1 MLIQRYVMRE
11 WLISFLIVTTVLLA
25 IVLLIVPFFQFQ
37 KYTALDEE
45 FIFKVLPYF
54 VPISL
59 VYIIP
64 LAVLLSCIFVF
75 GRLSEDNEIMAIKS
89 SGIPLLRIIRPIF
102 FLTIFLSIGIFMIN
116 TQLIPYCYSK
126 TRQLTINAFKNRI
139 FSDSREADEIKLP
152 EGKISYASRDKGIF
166 NSVRLLQ
173 FDSNKDQLVKEIDA
187 QQGKFEL
194 DEENAQF
201 SLNLNKVY
209 TTLWEKEKQTNQP
222 IKNINN
228 KRIIPRMIPSGGL
241 IYRLDVSNLFA
252 PSRKNFAS
260 LTNSELNMMLIE
272 YKDNPTKTRQVLSS
286 KHQRYSSGLTPLI
299 FAFIGIPIGIL
310 IRKGSRVAGIGISM
324 LLVFIGYYP
333 LMMLGNLVGTKK
345 DILPVS
351 ISVWLS
357 DIVFGLVGLILL
369 YYIIKHDK

>member
-1 MLIQRYVMRE
+1 MRE

-45 FIFKVLPYF
+45 FVFKVLPYF
-54 VPISL
+54 IPISL

-75 GRLSEDNEIMAIKS
+75 GRLSEDNEILAIKS
-89 SGIPLLRIIRPIF
+89 SGIPLLRVIRPIF

-116 TQLIPYCYSK
+116 TQLIPYCHSK
-126 TRQLTINAFKNRI
+126 TRQLTISAFKNRI
-139 FSDSREADEIKLP
+139 FSDSQGADEIKLP
-152 EGKISYASRDKGIF
+152 DGKISYANRDKGVF
-166 NSVRLLQ
+166 NSVRLLK
-173 FDSNKDQLVKEIDA
+173 FDPNKEELMEELSA
-187 QQGKFEL
+187 QNGKFEL
-194 DEENAQF
+194 DEENAMF
-201 SLNLNKVY
+201 SLNLNNVY
-209 TTLWEKEKQTNQP
+209 ITMWEQEKQTSQYT
-222 IKNINN
+222 KKEST
-228 KRIIPRMIPSGGL
+228 KRTIPHLVKSGGH

-252 PSRKNFAS
+252 PSRKNLAS
-260 LTNSELNMMLIE
+260 LTNSELDRMLVE
-272 YKDNPTKTRQVLSS
+272 YKNNPTKTRQALSS

-310 IRKGSRVAGIGISM
+310 IRKGSRVAGVGISM
-324 LLVFIGYYP
+324 LIVFVGYYP
-333 LMMLGNLVGTKK
+333 LMMLSNLVGTKK

-357 DIVFGLVGLILL
+357 NIVFGLVGLILL